1 MSVRAVMISIQ
12 PQWCSLIANGKKTL
26 EVRKSKSKIRTPFK
40 CYIYCTKGKNK
51 LFWTGKRY
59 SYTDD
64 HSHNAFD
71 KAGNGKIIGE
81 FVCDSIFPISVEYSD
96 TSSSIALNEFPYT
109 CLTDKQ
115 IMDYL
120 GNGKTG
126 YAWHISDLKIYDQ
139 PKELSKFCI
148 EDKLAIKMC
157 EHRFRTGQPEDV
169 ARHGGWLQGGFI
181 CTKSG
186 EPEWCENCLSKPLTR
201 PPQSWC
207 YVEGV
212 EI

>member
-1 MSVRAVMISIQ
+1 MNIRAVMISIQ

-126 YAWHISDLKIYDQ
+126 YAWRISCLKIYEE
-139 PKELSKFCI
+139 PKELNEFVCNGKTI
-148 EDKLAIKMC
+148 
-157 EHRFRTGQPEDV
+157 
-169 ARHGGWLQGGFI
+169 
-181 CTKSG
+181 
-186 EPEWCENCLSKPLTR
+186 NR

-207 YVEGV
+207 YVGEL

>member
-12 PQWCSLIANGKKTL
+12 PQWCALIANGKKML

-96 TSSSIALNEFPYT
+96 ASSSAASNEFPYT

-126 YAWHISDLKIYDQ
+126 YAWHISCLKIYEE
-139 PKELSKFCI
+139 PKELNEFVCNGKTI
-148 EDKLAIKMC
+148 
-157 EHRFRTGQPEDV
+157 
-169 ARHGGWLQGGFI
+169 
-181 CTKSG
+181 
-186 EPEWCENCLSKPLTR
+186 NR

-207 YVEGV
+207 YVEGL